1 MRPAA
6 LLAGLA
12 GAVALLLAPTAPA
25 HQSPPGCSAGGS
37 IVNVDPGPFFIIH
50 RNGDALTITIRLQ
63 NTVANGCDLT
73 DVTITAE
80 LPKPDGT
87 LGPPTVLVANED
99 LPAGTAPYV
108 AATVPYTIDLDPG
121 IFKAPIKISDSE
133 TFHGS
138 SDTPS
143 SGSTTMFIYISRP
156 HATLTVTP
164 APSSGPAP
172 LSTTYS
178 YSVTNDS
185 AANPPDPVPAL
196 GASDGDHGVISDDTC
211 DTLTFTGGDT
221 TVTVPPLLQ
230 LGETWTFTCT
240 HLFGVPGTFANH
252 ASVTGG
258 STRDG
263 RPWPETIAQSTVTAT
278 GPDLALTKTHA
289 GSFTSG
295 DAGRTYELTVRN
307 RGNAPTSGPVQLAD
321 QLPAGLTATAI
332 GGTGWSCA
340 LASLSCSRSDPLA
353 ASAAYPPVSVTVD
366 VAVDA
371 PLELTNRATVSGGG
385 EPPAAGADNG
395 AADPTAITPSNAF
408 TIEGVKA
415 SRNGGASLTVT
426 VPRAGALSADDGAS
440 ARSRSAPRKPR
451 DYVKSAA
458 AEAAAAGS
466 VELRLRPTKAAKRKL
481 KKGKRLRTAVT
492 VSFTPTGGAAAEQV
506 VELKLRSRHRPH
518 R

>member
-1 MRPAA
+1 M
-6 LLAGLA
+6 
-12 GAVALLLAPTAPA
+12 
-25 HQSPPGCSAGGS
+25 
-37 IVNVDPGPFFIIH
+37 VNADLGPFVIIH
-50 RNGDALTITIRLQ
+50 RNGDDLTFTIRLQ
-63 NTVANGCDLT
+63 NTVPNGCDLT
-73 DVTITAE
+73 DVTITVE

-87 LGPPTVLVANED
+87 LGPPTVLAADQD

-108 AATVPYTIDLDPG
+108 VATVPYTIDLDPG

-133 TFHGS
+133 TIHGA

-164 APSSGPAP
+164 APSSGAAP

-185 AANPPDPVPAL
+185 EHNPSDSDPAL
-196 GASDGDHGVISDDTC
+196 GAPGGGHGVVSDDTC

-240 HLFGVPGTFANH
+240 HLFGVPGTFVNH
-252 ASVTGG
+252 VSITGG

-263 RPWPETIAQSTVTAT
+263 RPWPTTATQSTVTAT

-295 DAGRTYELTVRN
+295 DAGRIYELTVRN
-307 RGNAPTSGPVQLAD
+307 RGNVPTSAPVELAD
-321 QLPAGLTATAI
+321 QLPAALTATAI
-332 GGTGWSCA
+332 GGDGWNCT
-340 LASLSCSRSDPLA
+340 LASLSCSRADPLA
-353 ASAAYPPVSVTVD
+353 PSAAYPPVSVTVD
-366 VAVDA
+366 VAADA
-371 PLELTNRATVSGGG
+371 PPELTNRAAVSGAG
-385 EPPAAGADNG
+385 EPPAARTDNG

-408 TIEGVKA
+408 TIDRVKA
-415 SRNGGASLTVT
+415 GRNGGATLTAT
-426 VPRAGALSADDGAS
+426 VPRAGALNADDGAS
-440 ARSRSAPRKPR
+440 ARSRSTPREPR
-451 DYVKSAA
+451 DYVKAA
-458 AEAAAAGS
+458 AADAAAAGS

-481 KKGKRLRTAVT
+481 KKGKRLKTVVT
-492 VSFTPTGGAAAEQV
+492 VSFTPNGGTAAGQEAKI
-506 VELKLRSRHRPH
+506 KLRRRGSHH
-518 R
+518 